1 MMVKMT
7 EEKKQDLELR
17 SVYCLDEDEMKE
29 LDLEDWD
36 ELALFEGDP
45 DYMDEPM
52 YNHVWDLYFNRIYFF
67 IWREKNMVIVSEEP
81 ENKEELLEFCRW
93 QNTKVSISWT
103 STRSESGHWQYMD
116 YWDNAWEAYEK
127 NKNLKIAYRNGCWYT
142 YTLFEYV
149 DEDEQ

>member
-1 MMVKMT
+1 MT

-29 LDLEDWD
+29 LDLEDWE

-149 DEDEQ
+149 DEDGN

>member
-29 LDLEDWD
+29 LDLEDW
-36 ELALFEGDP
+36 EEFALFEGDP

>member
-1 MMVKMT
+1 MT

-29 LDLEDWD
+29 LDLQDWD
-36 ELALFEGDP
+36 EFALFEGDP

-67 IWREKNMVIVSEEP
+67 IWRKKNLVIVSEEP

-103 STRSESGHWQYMD
+103 SSRSESGHWQYMD

>member
-1 MMVKMT
+1 MDCYDSIEYISLYGVK
-7 EEKKQDLELR
+7 KK
-17 SVYCLDEDEMKE
+17 C
-29 LDLEDWD
+29 
-36 ELALFEGDP
+36 
-45 DYMDEPM
+45 
-52 YNHVWDLYFNRIYFF
+52 
-67 IWREKNMVIVSEEP
+67 VIVSEEP

-116 YWDNAWEAYEK
+116 YWNNAWEAYEK

-149 DEDEQ
+149 NEDDN